1 MRLLMRVLIGAL
13 VFAAVSAALFSPVL
27 FSPGAGPAMACND
40 GLQELRTEEHR
51 LRTEREAIEA
61 RLAAQNRLQ
70 RARAALAE
78 KRAQAA
84 R

>member
-1 MRLLMRVLIGAL
+1 MRVLIGTL
-13 VFAAVSAALFSPVL
+13 VAVVAALFSSCAGPVL
-27 FSPGAGPAMACND
+27 ACDD

-51 LRTEREAIEA
+51 LRAEREAIEA

-70 RARAALAE
+70 RAKAALAE

>member
-1 MRLLMRVLIGAL
+1 MRTLIGTIVAL
-13 VFAAVSAALFSPVL
+13 IAALFSSCADPVL
-27 FSPGAGPAMACND
+27 ACED
-40 GLQELRTEEHR
+40 DYAALRTEEHR
-51 LRTEREAIEA
+51 LRAEREAIEA
-61 RLAAQNRLQ
+61 RLAAQHRVQ

>member
-1 MRLLMRVLIGAL
+1 MRALI
-13 VFAAVSAALFSPVL
+13 VTVVAVAAALFS
-27 FSPGAGPAMACND
+27 SCGAPARACD

-51 LRTEREAIEA
+51 LRAEREAIEA
-61 RLAAQNRLQ
+61 RLAAQHRLQ

>member
-1 MRLLMRVLIGAL
+1 MRVLIGTI
-13 VFAAVSAALFSPVL
+13 VAVASALFS
-27 FSPGAGPAMACND
+27 SCAGPVMARD

-51 LRTEREAIEA
+51 LRAEPEAIEA